1 MFNLRGPGRE
11 GGLQVSDGQDG
22 FLIVSDRGQ
31 CALADTFYRMKKYIV
46 PSQTYRAS
54 KIAIYIQLHC
64 VREL

>member
-1 MFNLRGPGRE
+1 MFNLRGPGRD

-46 PSQTYRAS
+46 TSQI
-54 KIAIYIQLHC
+54 KMLK
-64 VREL
+64 